1 MPQRMKDRL
10 REASINFEYDRDV
23 YLKLRLNTDCTS
35 DALFAS
41 KYLCRLSCGG
51 GKSSKKACTSV
62 HNLYYFF
69 IDLDG
74 IIFC

>member
-41 KYLCRLSCGG
+41 KYLCRLFVWWRQIIQKG
-51 GKSSKKACTSV
+51 
-62 HNLYYFF
+62 LYV
-69 IDLDG
+69 G
-74 IIFC
+74 S